1 MCATASHITA
11 RPIHRLARLSVAMR
25 TDSPST
31 ASLSPMRGCAP
42 SLSFGRSVTIESGH
56 TTCAHRTHER
66 TAALPVPC
74 DGSPDRIPA
83 CKESECV
90 RAVRS
95 RRKLGARIS
104 IGGSPKRR
112 SPIMRSAGSC
122 SRGASATRRP
132 KPRLPRTTEPEWPST
147 AASNRR
153 ATHRTVQFP
162 VQFPSPKAYRCRY
175 DDDRPSDVFGAP
187 SVRRQAQ
194 RSAVA
199 ECTATIAP
207 FRIRSQRQSLGH
219 RSP

>member
-25 TDSPST
+25 TDWPST

-56 TTCAHRTHER
+56 TTCAHPHSRAHCS
-66 TAALPVPC
+66 AASAVRWM
-74 DGSPDRIPA
+74 DRIPA

-112 SPIMRSAGSC
+112 LPIMRSAGSC

-132 KPRLPRTTEPEWPST
+132 KPRLPRTTEPEGPCT

-194 RSAVA
+194 RSVVA

-207 FRIRSQRQSLGH
+207 FCIRSQRQSLGH